1 MHIKNEI
8 HDGESIQNKVEL
20 VPCLLLGMSLIP
32 FSTHMATPV
41 RIAEG
46 GGGAYLVAEL
56 LAGIV
61 VV

>member
-46 GGGAYLVAEL
+46 GEE
-56 LAGIV
+56 GI
-61 VV
+61 